1 MGRII
6 DVQDSQ
12 KWNETSAKKKKK
24 VESSSEMIEKT
35 CYLVLADFLI
45 YVDGYMGF
53 KRRWDGFSLTW
64 YRGNG
69 SNPPIKSK
77 LSSSSVMAL
86 TT

>member
-1 MGRII
+1 MSYGADNWCSI
-6 DVQDSQ
+6 QPE
-12 KWNETSAKKKKK
+12 WNEEEKKNL
-24 VESSSEMIEKT
+24 ESSSEMIEKT
-35 CYLVLADFLI
+35 CCLVLGGFLI